1 MTARAPFEI
10 LLIGGGHAHLAV
22 LADWIRNGLPVTR
35 AAVLTPSRFL
45 RYSGTVPGWI
55 AGEYSPEDGLVDV
68 QALAKRAGAEFIA
81 DRCIA
86 IDPAVRSVMTLS
98 SGLIAFKTCSIDT
111 GGVGRA
117 ARVLGDDPRIA
128 DVRPIDAFAERVRE
142 WSHTARAR
150 RVAVIGGG
158 AGGTELAF
166 GLRNMR
172 TEGTKPEVTLIAG
185 TDGLL
190 PGFGARARS
199 LVQSELSAQGIEVT
213 AENARIEN
221 AQLLAG
227 PRKLEPTDLIVAA
240 IGSGAPDWPAAGGL
254 ATDAQGFIAVDAQ
267 QRVLSHPY
275 IFAAGDVAS
284 RQDSHVPRSGV
295 HAVHTGPLLAAN
307 IRAAALGLEPSRTYH
322 PRPASLYLIS
332 IGNGLAI
339 AVYGSLAAKGRW
351 AAKFKRWIDKR
362 WLASY
367 AHLAE
372 TE

>member
-22 LADWIRNGLPVTR
+22 LADWIRGGLPAKR

-55 AGEYSPEDGLVDV
+55 AGEYAPEDGLVDV
-68 QALAKRAGAEFIA
+68 EALAKRAGAEFIT

-86 IDPAVRSVMTLS
+86 IDPEARSVMTMS
-98 SGLIAFKTCSIDT
+98 SGLIAFETCSIDT

-117 ARVLGDDPRIA
+117 ARILGDDSRIA
-128 DVRPIDAFAERVRE
+128 DVRPIGAFAERVRD
-142 WSHTARAR
+142 WSQSADAR

-172 TEGTKPEVTLIAG
+172 SGNSKPEVTLVTGA
-185 TDGLL
+185 DGLL
-190 PGFGARARS
+190 PGFGAKARR
-199 LVQSELSAQGIEVT
+199 LVQSELAAQDIKIATED
-213 AENARIEN
+213 ARIEGG
-221 AQLLAG
+221 QLLAG
-227 PRKLEPTDLIVAA
+227 SHSLEPADLIIAA
-240 IGSGAPDWPAAGGL
+240 IGSGAPNWPAAGGL
-254 ATDAQGFIAVDAQ
+254 ATDTQGFIAVDAQ
-267 QRVLSHPY
+267 QRSLSHPH

-284 RQDSHVPRSGV
+284 RQDRHVPRSGV
-295 HAVHTGPLLAAN
+295 HAVHTGPVLAAN
-307 IRAAALGLEPSRTYH
+307 IRAAASGLEPSRTYH

-332 IGNGLAI
+332 TGNGSAI
-339 AVYGSLAAKGRW
+339 AVYGGLAASGGW
-351 AAKFKRWIDKR
+351 AAKLKRWIDKR

-367 AHLAE
+367 AGLAGKQ
-372 TE
+372 